1 MPTHTTPSGVPRALI
16 EKHPGGEERTW
27 RAQVPLRSSRPPA
40 PSRAARRGRPRRP
53 ARPAVPP
60 RRSWVGTQLPLEGA
74 AEPGCRGLV
83 EEGEH
88 HRVDAGRAGGVLAD
102 RRRHRGGRGLQI
114 DPADAGAE
122 GRQGHAAEPF
132 GGGQAQRRRG
142 GAAHRLDGGRPAGR
156 HRRGVQDRL
165 DAPAGEPTRAGPH
178 RVPHRPGCLGDRL
191 PLDLV
196 PGRPPD
202 RSGHAGAEPALVVGG
217 VDNRVDRQR
226 GDVALPHPDV
236 GRPAAGQAAPRRAKL
251 AYPLPPAVGSPCRTR
266 RSGYLA
272 RPMGQTNRRSS
283 ITAHGTPDRRMA
295 ATRSLKAR
303 AAGWVAG
310 MRERHRWLDVAARGY
325 GRYQRTEGS
334 VSAVHVAY
342 SAFFSIF
349 PLLFAAVG
357 IFGLVLRNDTE
368 LRDRILAQ
376 AAANLPGPLH
386 ELVKQRARAVGWL
399 LSIGLLLGVS
409 VVAAGALGGASGAIL
424 EALGVTGGPARASS
438 FLVTLLVSFAVDV
451 ALFTLTFVLLP
462 SRALRARQVLPGA
475 AICAVWWGVLKYVGA
490 FYVGR
495 IIQNAGEVFGQLA
508 IVVGLL
514 VFINLAAQLLML
526 TASVQAEV
534 LLGPVEA
541 AAPTVGLVAAA
552 RGDPPPPAGSAPP
565 SRRVGRLAAAGAAL
579 AWLALRGRR
588 RRRR

>member
-1 MPTHTTPSGVPRALI
+1 
-16 EKHPGGEERTW
+16 
-27 RAQVPLRSSRPPA
+27 
-40 PSRAARRGRPRRP
+40 
-53 ARPAVPP
+53 
-60 RRSWVGTQLPLEGA
+60 
-74 AEPGCRGLV
+74 
-83 EEGEH
+83 
-88 HRVDAGRAGGVLAD
+88 
-102 RRRHRGGRGLQI
+102 
-114 DPADAGAE
+114 
-122 GRQGHAAEPF
+122 
-132 GGGQAQRRRG
+132 
-142 GAAHRLDGGRPAGR
+142 
-156 HRRGVQDRL
+156 
-165 DAPAGEPTRAGPH
+165 
-178 RVPHRPGCLGDRL
+178 
-191 PLDLV
+191 
-196 PGRPPD
+196 
-202 RSGHAGAEPALVVGG
+202 
-217 VDNRVDRQR
+217 
-226 GDVALPHPDV
+226 
-236 GRPAAGQAAPRRAKL
+236 
-251 AYPLPPAVGSPCRTR
+251 
-266 RSGYLA
+266 
-272 RPMGQTNRRSS
+272 
-283 ITAHGTPDRRMA
+283 MA

-386 ELVKQRARAVGWL
+386 ELVEQSIRSAQTSARTALGVGLLLLLYSGTGMVVALERGLSRAFGLERAGTFVKQRARAVGWL

-462 SRALRARQVLPGA
+462 NRALRARQVLPGA

-552 RGDPPPPAGSAPP
+552 RGDPPPPAGAAPP

-579 AWLALRGRR
+579 AWLTLRSRR

>member
-1 MPTHTTPSGVPRALI
+1 
-16 EKHPGGEERTW
+16 
-27 RAQVPLRSSRPPA
+27 
-40 PSRAARRGRPRRP
+40 
-53 ARPAVPP
+53 
-60 RRSWVGTQLPLEGA
+60 
-74 AEPGCRGLV
+74 
-83 EEGEH
+83 
-88 HRVDAGRAGGVLAD
+88 
-102 RRRHRGGRGLQI
+102 
-114 DPADAGAE
+114 
-122 GRQGHAAEPF
+122 
-132 GGGQAQRRRG
+132 
-142 GAAHRLDGGRPAGR
+142 
-156 HRRGVQDRL
+156 
-165 DAPAGEPTRAGPH
+165 
-178 RVPHRPGCLGDRL
+178 
-191 PLDLV
+191 
-196 PGRPPD
+196 
-202 RSGHAGAEPALVVGG
+202 
-217 VDNRVDRQR
+217 
-226 GDVALPHPDV
+226 
-236 GRPAAGQAAPRRAKL
+236 
-251 AYPLPPAVGSPCRTR
+251 
-266 RSGYLA
+266 
-272 RPMGQTNRRSS
+272 
-283 ITAHGTPDRRMA
+283 MA

-386 ELVKQRARAVGWL
+386 ELVEQSIRSAQTSARTALGVGLLLLLYTGTGMVVALERGLSRAFGLERAGTFVKQRARAVGWL

-462 SRALRARQVLPGA
+462 NRALRARQVLPGA

-495 IIQNAGEVFGQLA
+495 TIQNAGEVFGQLA

-552 RGDPPPPAGSAPP
+552 RGDPPPPAAAAPP

-579 AWLALRGRR
+579 AWLTLRGRR